1 MQIIHQLI
9 LGLSKSQLSKMIQSG
24 GFLGRLFG
32 PLPKTELPLIGNVIK
47 PLTKSVL
54 ITLGLTPAASAVDT
68 GIHKKNIRF
77 WSSLGLYFACN
88 NINNI

>member
-1 MQIIHQLI
+1 
-9 LGLSKSQLSKMIQSG
+9 MIQSG

-68 GIHKKNIRF
+68 GIHKKK
-77 WSSLGLYFACN
+77 Y
-88 NINNI
+88 